1 MMNDSYN
8 EDELITAR
16 SFKIYVNISWSEKC
30 NRKSL
35 LTFWINRETNCIEY
49 KQYVGVE
56 SDENCDR
63 MKHLGLGKFIVDGNP
78 NIKFF

>member
-35 LTFWINRETNCIEY
+35 LTFWINRETKCIDY
-49 KQYVGVE
+49 KLYVGVE

-63 MKHLGLGKFIVDGNP
+63 MRHLGLGKFIVDGNP

>member
-56 SDENCDR
+56 SD
-63 MKHLGLGKFIVDGNP
+63 
-78 NIKFF
+78 